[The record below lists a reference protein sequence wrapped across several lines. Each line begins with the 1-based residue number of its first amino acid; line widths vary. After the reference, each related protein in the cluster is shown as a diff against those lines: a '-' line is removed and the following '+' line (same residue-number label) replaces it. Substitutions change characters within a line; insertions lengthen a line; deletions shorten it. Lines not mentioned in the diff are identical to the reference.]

1 MTMKTVSS
9 SLMHVTAAAERSV
22 IVSTRR
28 RRLTSTL
35 YRDVELQAVR
45 QRTGYMYDDGPVA

>member
-1 MTMKTVSS
+1 MKTVSS